1 VLTAQLLRGLEA
13 ELASKGK
20 ALGIIPRGKRE
31 EREGEGGTYVEGGG
45 REGGGKGEKKERKGR
60 EGRREA
66 KEKEST
72 CFGSQAVTDTG
83 LAHTVVNSLRL
94 QD

>member
-1 VLTAQLLRGLEA
+1 MW
-13 ELASKGK
+13 
-20 ALGIIPRGKRE
+20 RE
-31 EREGEGGTYVEGGG
+31 EGEREGE
-45 REGGGKGEKKERKGR
+45 RERRKKEK